1 MSLLLSLCAQIIRW
15 YQNVSFE
22 VIVNKTIMV
31 VPFFHQHDSIISLK
45 KSGIKSEAL
54 ELNSEH
60 SHFIIMEQ
68 NTDLKELENFRLR
81 VEERL
86 LMPIGRGKRYRKVQ
100 MFDPTLSE
108 FIDESFTVI
117 MKWNLMSRVLPFFL
131 LYLFSNVIFN
141 YYFFYSS
148 IDAGSIPE
156 NLPTIS
162 STCTPMVGLL
172 IQGGPIDIDHVVD
185 LLRRQVPVLV
195 VQGSGQAADLLAFVY
210 FEKVNQLV
218 WKAILWCILSLNKH
232 CGIVLWFML

>member
-117 MKWNLMSRVLPFFL
+117 MKWNLMSRVLPFLL
-131 LYLFSNVIFN
+131 LYLFSNAIFN
-141 YYFFYSS
+141 FFFFLFIHRCW
-148 IDAGSIPE
+148 IDPWKFAYNFQHLYPH
-156 NLPTIS
+156 
-162 STCTPMVGLL
+162 
-172 IQGGPIDIDHVVD
+172 GGPLDTGWTDRHRSCGWPSKAPSACSCCTRVRTSSWSPGLCVFWKS
-185 LLRRQVPVLV
+185 QPV
-195 VQGSGQAADLLAFVY
+195 SM
-210 FEKVNQLV
+210 ESN
-218 WKAILWCILSLNKH
+218 
-232 CGIVLWFML
+232 FMMHFKSK

>member
-1 MSLLLSLCAQIIRW
+1 MSLLLSLCTQIIRW

-117 MKWNLMSRVLPFFL
+117 MKWNLMSLVLPFFL
-131 LYLFSNVIFN
+131 LYLFSNAIFN
-141 YYFFYSS
+141 YYFF
-148 IDAGSIPE
+148 IHP
-156 NLPTIS
+156 
-162 STCTPMVGLL
+162 
-172 IQGGPIDIDHVVD
+172 
-185 LLRRQVPVLV
+185 
-195 VQGSGQAADLLAFVY
+195 
-210 FEKVNQLV
+210 
-218 WKAILWCILSLNKH
+218 
-232 CGIVLWFML
+232 